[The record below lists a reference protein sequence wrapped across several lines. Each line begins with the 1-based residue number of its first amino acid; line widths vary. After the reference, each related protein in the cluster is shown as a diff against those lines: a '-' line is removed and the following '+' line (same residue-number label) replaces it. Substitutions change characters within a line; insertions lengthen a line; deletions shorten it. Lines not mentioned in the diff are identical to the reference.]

1 MDSSPLVRPVE
12 TTDSASWLS
21 MRCELWPDG
30 TCQEHQSEIAE
41 FLSGKVARPAAVLIA
56 VAPDGEALGFAE
68 LSIRPYAE
76 ECYSGNVA
84 FLEGWYVVPSARR
97 QGVGVALVKA
107 AEHWARGRGCTE
119 FASDTQLTNSA
130 STLAHLAAGFTEVA
144 QVRCFRKPL

>member
-1 MDSSPLVRPVE
+1 
-12 TTDSASWLS
+12 
-21 MRCELWPDG
+21 
-30 TCQEHQSEIAE
+30 HQSEIAE

-130 STLAHLAAGFTEVA
+130 STSAHLAAGFTEVA

>member
-1 MDSSPLVRPVE
+1 
-12 TTDSASWLS
+12 
-21 MRCELWPDG
+21 
-30 TCQEHQSEIAE
+30 
-41 FLSGKVARPAAVLIA
+41 
-56 VAPDGEALGFAE
+56 

-130 STLAHLAAGFTEVA
+130 NTSAHLAAGFTEVA
-144 QVRCFRKPL
+144 QVRCFR

>member
-1 MDSSPLVRPVE
+1 F
-12 TTDSASWLS
+12 
-21 MRCELWPDG
+21 G
-30 TCQEHQSEIAE
+30 
-41 FLSGKVARPAAVLIA
+41 RPAAVLMA

-68 LSIRPYAE
+68 LSIRPYAA
-76 ECYSGNVA
+76 ECYSSNVA

-130 STLAHLAAGFTEVA
+130 STSAHLAAGFTEVA